1 MLLKCFC
8 VTVVTLIPGWNKKKI
23 PRCPTYWN
31 KFSII
36 LIVSQLKIKR
46 DFFLT
51 VVTVFAILPAELNKC
66 QIPFISFFVKLT
78 ACISTNNIYSTDS
91 FKNNLPF
98 HGKTAQVKK
107 KLKIFKKYLR
117 SPFQPSPCRFAF
129 YISTLRWAKGFSKI
143 FFNKIIKYKIHLE
156 KK

>member
-31 KFSII
+31 RFSII
-36 LIVSQLKIKR
+36 LMVSQLKIKR

-51 VVTVFAILPAELNKC
+51 VLTVFAILSAELNKC
-66 QIPFISFFVKLT
+66 QIPFINFFVKLT
-78 ACISTNNIYSTDS
+78 AYLLTIFTLLT
-91 FKNNLPF
+91 FL
-98 HGKTAQVKK
+98 KTICLFMEKQRESKK

-117 SPFQPSPCRFAF
+117 PPFQPSPCRFAF

-143 FFNKIIKYKIHLE
+143 FFNKIIKYKIHL
-156 KK
+156 KKK